1 MSTLN
6 ASNSRMK
13 KYRLLMH
20 GRNYL
25 LKLHGNKPARHEFY
39 LNVYLQSSSLQ
50 QAELLVTTRIICNSF
65 LKQNALNT
73 KKDPPVITLEMYW
86 ELDDFGYP
94 GERFD
99 EASSVFV
106 SLH

>member
-1 MSTLN
+1 
-6 ASNSRMK
+6 
-13 KYRLLMH
+13 MH

-99 EASSVFV
+99 EDF
-106 SLH
+106 LFCEEKKWWQFWK